1 MTDRELLEGIFSELK
16 EVRKD
21 TDSLYSEL
29 KEVRKDLDRIE
40 KEVRKDIEG
49 LDKKVEVQTEIL
61 MTFKYDIDF
70 INEKQAKQDLKIN
83 RISKQLEV

>member
-1 MTDRELLEGIFSELK
+1 MTDRELLEGIFLELK

-21 TDSLYSEL
+21 IDGLGTDI
-29 KEVRKDLDRIE
+29 DR
-40 KEVRKDIEG
+40 
-49 LDKKVEVQTEIL
+49 LDKKVEVQNEIL

-70 INEKQAKQDLKIN
+70 INEKQAKKDLKIN